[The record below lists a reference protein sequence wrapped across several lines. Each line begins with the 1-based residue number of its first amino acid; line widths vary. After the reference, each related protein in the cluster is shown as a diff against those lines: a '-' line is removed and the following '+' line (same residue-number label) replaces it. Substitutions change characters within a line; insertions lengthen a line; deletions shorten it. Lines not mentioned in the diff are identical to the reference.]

1 MMTIMAEINMLDGE
15 TKFQCLSIYY
25 YYY

>member
-1 MMTIMAEINMLDGE
+1 MTIMAEINMLDGE